1 MRLAVAATPNIAI
14 PTLDWIKSSRHEL
27 ALVITRPDRPAGR
40 GKVIHQSPT
49 SLWAAANGIPIVKPK
64 DSIEL
69 IEPLSSIDL
78 VITIGYGV
86 ILPAEVLSVPRYGF
100 INLHFS
106 LLPAWRGAA
115 PVQRAI
121 EHGDAISGVTV
132 FALDAGMDT
141 GPVYLQKEVS
151 ISSSSNSGDV
161 IENMSKEGPSVIAR
175 ALEMIEEGVSPTAQ
189 SPTGASLARKISKS
203 EAKIDW
209 SQDVAMVVRKIRA
222 FSPEPGAW
230 TMWRGQ
236 RLQIA
241 RAHTSTAD
249 RSLKSGEI
257 FFDGTTLLVGCGD
270 TSLLELNE
278 LQPSGKRR
286 MPAQDWANGARL
298 HDGEFFD

>member
-1 MRLAVAATPNIAI
+1 
-14 PTLDWIKSSRHEL
+14 
-27 ALVITRPDRPAGR
+27 
-40 GKVIHQSPT
+40 
-49 SLWAAANGIPIVKPK
+49 VKPK